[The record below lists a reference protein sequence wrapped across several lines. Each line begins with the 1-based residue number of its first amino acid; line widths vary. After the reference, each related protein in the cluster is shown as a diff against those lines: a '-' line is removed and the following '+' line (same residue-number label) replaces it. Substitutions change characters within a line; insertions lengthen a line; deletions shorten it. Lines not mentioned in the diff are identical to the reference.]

1 MADRRAADQ
10 GLPTTEACLSADM
23 LP

>member
-10 GLPTTEACLSADM
+10 GLPTTEAYLTADM